1 MSDRDERIQRQND
14 RAMSSAEARWL
25 DPPDDDPEPEDE
37 DDEDFD
43 EPDDGDSDDEID
55 DYNHRHGTDY

>member
-25 DPPDDDPEPEDE
+25 DPPDDDPEEEGDE
-37 DDEDFD
+37 EDFD
-43 EPDDGDSDDEID
+43 EPDDGDSNDEID
-55 DYNHRHGTDY
+55 DFNGRHGKDY